1 MVNLYKK
8 ERFKSEKEKL
18 MNKKI
23 LAIILIVAAVV
34 AIVLGVVTMTKA
46 EKLYT
51 GRYVSHETYGGDAYT
66 GIQNAAADTAG
77 NVQSGNYILREI
89 DENLCFGLGSIL
101 IVIGLTLAAF
111 AVAFLL
117 GKKDEPAPV
126 KSASVA
132 TSGTFMPKNVDFKD
146 VE

>member
-1 MVNLYKK
+1 
-8 ERFKSEKEKL
+8 

-23 LAIILIVAAVV
+23 LAIILIVAALA
-34 AIVLGVVTMTKA
+34 AIILGVVTMTKA

-51 GRYVSHETYGGDAYT
+51 GRWTSHETYGGDAYT

-77 NVQSGNYILREI
+77 NVQSGNVILNDI
-89 DENLCFGLGSIL
+89 NKNVCFGLGSIL

-132 TSGTFMPKNVDFKD
+132 TSGTFTPKSVDFKD
-146 VE
+146 AE